1 MFRTAVMSFSFSGM
15 TLIRGFTGLKAETA
29 NNDPLDKYKN
39 IDLRL
44 DDKDNFLQTI
54 SPDAEDQELGMAE
67 PLTDAATREAKK
79 DSMRV
84 RMEMMM
90 MKVQKD
96 FCKSLENEENPMFKF
111 QVDRWTRA
119 EGGGGITCVLQ
130 DGHTFEKAGVNI
142 SVVHGKIPPAAVAE
156 MNSRGKKLPE
166 GKEMPFFAC
175 GISSVIHPKNPHVP
189 TIHFNYRYFEV
200 VESEAENRKRW
211 WFGGGTDLTPY
222 FLDEGDVKHFHGLLK
237 KTCDKH
243 NSKYYSKFKAWCDD
257 YFRIKHRGITRGVGG
272 IFFDDLDAPDRES
285 CFNFVKDCAESVI
298 PGYMP
303 LVKKHIND
311 PYGYAE
317 KQWQMIRRGHYAE
330 FNLVYDRGTKFGL
343 YTPGARF
350 ESK

>member
-1 MFRTAVMSFSFSGM
+1 MFRTAMMSFSFSGM
-15 TLIRGFTGLKAETA
+15 TLIRGFTGTLKAETG
-29 NNDPLDKYKN
+29 NDPLDKYKN

-67 PLTDAATREAKK
+67 PLTDAATRESKK

-166 GKEMPFFAC
+166 GKEMPFFCLWNQFSHTSKKSPCA
-175 GISSVIHPKNPHVP
+175 
-189 TIHFNYRYFEV
+189 NYSFQ
-200 VESEAENRKRW
+200 
-211 WFGGGTDLTPY
+211 L
-222 FLDEGDVKHFHGLLK
+222 
-237 KTCDKH
+237 
-243 NSKYYSKFKAWCDD
+243 
-257 YFRIKHRGITRGVGG
+257 
-272 IFFDDLDAPDRES
+272 
-285 CFNFVKDCAESVI
+285 
-298 PGYMP
+298 
-303 LVKKHIND
+303 
-311 PYGYAE
+311 
-317 KQWQMIRRGHYAE
+317 
-330 FNLVYDRGTKFGL
+330 
-343 YTPGARF
+343 
-350 ESK
+350 